1 MTAAPDGSGA
11 RSLVDAARPVVRLAA
26 ARAADA
32 DREAALSPEVV
43 SAVVAAGFARHF
55 VPRAHG
61 GDEGTFLTFLRA
73 SAVLGEACGS
83 TAWFASLA
91 ATMGRITAF
100 LPLDGRKQIWQ
111 DGPDTLIAGS
121 LLPQGTCERVPGGW
135 RIRGRWPYVSSC
147 TAADWTLLLARPDG
161 GDVTQARFFALPREA
176 YAVEETWASL
186 GMRAT
191 GSHTVVVRDAV
202 VPGELSFPRADL
214 YRGTAGPRR
223 TVRPVPLRA
232 VTGLSFAA
240 PALGTARGAAQ
251 VWTER
256 IRGRLAAAGGATPA
270 LERAGYDLALS
281 RSVDD
286 IEMAALLLERVA
298 GSADEAGDRPAGD
311 LWAAAQARS
320 TAKAAELLLSSV
332 DRLLRAAGTECLA
345 AEDELQRRWRDLRTV
360 ASHGTL
366 RYATKAAAYAECI
379 WSSGLPDDTGNRR
392 SKHA

>member
-1 MTAAPDGSGA
+1 MTGAPDGGGA
-11 RSLVDAARPVVRLAA
+11 RSLVDAARPVARLAA

-32 DREAALSPEVV
+32 DREAVLSAEVV
-43 SAVVAAGFARHF
+43 SAVVEAGFARHF

-61 GDEGTFLTFLRA
+61 GAEGTFLAFLRA

-91 ATMGRITAF
+91 ATMGRVTAW
-100 LPLDGRKQIWQ
+100 LPQEGRKQIWQ

-121 LLPQGTCERVPGGW
+121 LLPQGTFEKVPGGW

-147 TAADWTLLLARPDG
+147 TAADWALLLARPDG
-161 GDVTQARFFALPREA
+161 GDVTEARFFALPREA

-191 GSHTVVVRDAV
+191 GSHTVVVREAV
-202 VPGELSFPRADL
+202 VPEELSFPRAEL
-214 YRGTAGPRR
+214 YSGTAGPPG
-223 TVRPVPLRA
+223 TPYSVPLRA

-240 PALGTARGAAQ
+240 PALGTARGAAH

-256 IRGRLAAAGGATPA
+256 IRGRLAAAGGGTPA

-298 GSADEAGDRPAGD
+298 GSADETGARSAGD
-311 LWAAAQARS
+311 LWAAAQARG
-320 TAKAAELLLSSV
+320 TAKAAELLLSSG

-345 AEDELQRRWRDLRTV
+345 VEDELQRRWRDLRTV

-366 RYATKAAAYAECI
+366 RYATKAAAYAACI

-392 SKHA
+392 SNHA